1 MTDNSSQPVLD
12 LVDAVLGD
20 LRLRGH
26 MFVGRRHDAGG
37 PGMVVIQSGEDGR
50 YELTLPDLTSP
61 ASIEAFVAR
70 VQAHLAEVFG
80 VPVPACPVYAHT
92 LVCRAD
98 TNGISWVCP
107 ECEWCSPL
115 GEYEERS
122 WPPSDL
128 SGGQIASAVATRLS
142 RRGFSGVRRIS
153 AYPGEDGWVVL
164 IGVWPVTDARTAQLR
179 EAAAPFAV
187 EVRSEPGRWTA
198 A

>member
-1 MTDNSSQPVLD
+1 
-12 LVDAVLGD
+12 
-20 LRLRGH
+20 
-26 MFVGRRHDAGG
+26 
-37 PGMVVIQSGEDGR
+37 MVVIQSGEDGR
-50 YELTLPDLTSP
+50 YELTLPGSHVP
-61 ASIEAFVAR
+61 SVRSRAFVAR
-70 VQAHLAEVFG
+70 VQTHLAEVFG
-80 VPVPACPVYAHT
+80 APVPACPVYAHT

-153 AYPGEDGWVVL
+153 AYPGDDGWVVL
-164 IGVWPVTDARTAQLR
+164 IGVWPVSDARTAQLR
-179 EAAAPFAV
+179 EASRAVRRV
-187 EVRSEPGRWTA
+187 EVRAEPGRWTA